1 MAVPPPLPDPT
12 HIEMRLLIVTEMLDK
27 AIVELRRVT
36 EEVKTAGP
44 DGPATPDD
52 GSTDD
57 DDRPSLA

>member
-1 MAVPPPLPDPT
+1 
-12 HIEMRLLIVTEMLDK
+12 MRLLIVTEMLDK